1 MTLKSGY
8 TNYAELRKAIIDET
22 QPKLE
27 LELPAYKVPETAA
40 TDTNYSVSGT
50 VSGTFLAHVN
60 LGNHQKDFAF
70 TWSGVQDPAGKD
82 SILADGDETIQTTY
96 KVAAD
101 PTTPENPTNPDQP
114 KPSKPGKKPSKGKKS
129 AVPYMGDAASMGAIA
144 ALAASGLAALS
155 TAFAVKRRRH
165 ND

>member
-1 MTLKSGY
+1 M
-8 TNYAELRKAIIDET
+8 
-22 QPKLE
+22 
-27 LELPAYKVPETAA
+27 
-40 TDTNYSVSGT
+40 
-50 VSGTFLAHVN
+50 N
-60 LGNHQKDFAF
+60 LGNDQKALAF

-101 PTTPENPTNPDQP
+101 PTTPDNPTNPDQP
-114 KPSKPGKKPSKGKKS
+114 KPNKPSKPGKKPSKGKKS
-129 AVPYMGDAASMGAIA
+129 AVPYMGDAASIGGIA